1 MIADLRRKLDQTS
14 SPSASNQQS
23 HDVESNQEATAQRRA
38 SSEGPDPTALEHSP
52 FGGIPRPRSASST
65 QQLPSVA
72 PSAKRGRMQR
82 AGSNLDKGAA
92 SANGLQAYYRQ
103 PALRVR
109 FTPGQLEELSQ
120 GTAGPSHKEWA
131 AKLKL
136 PQMDRRTSS

>member
-1 MIADLRRKLDQTS
+1 MIADLRRALDLTS
-14 SPSASNQQS
+14 SPAAFKQQS
-23 HDVESNQEATAQRRA
+23 HDIDQEATAQRRA
-38 SSEGPDPTALEHSP
+38 SSEGPDPTALEQSP
-52 FGGIPRPRSASST
+52 FGGIPRPRSAFSS

-82 AGSNLDKGAA
+82 AGSNLDKGAVTV
-92 SANGLQAYYRQ
+92 NGLQAYYRQ

-131 AKLKL
+131 ARLKL
-136 PQMDRRTSS
+136 PRMDRRTSG